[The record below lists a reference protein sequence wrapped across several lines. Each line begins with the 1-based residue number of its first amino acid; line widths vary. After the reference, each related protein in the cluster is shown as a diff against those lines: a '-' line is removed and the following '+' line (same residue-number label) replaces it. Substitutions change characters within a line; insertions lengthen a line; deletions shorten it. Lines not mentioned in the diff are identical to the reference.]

1 MARGTIFRKKKKVT
15 ISNARKSIM
24 AEEKH
29 VGRETTD
36 WTNILPED
44 MEKKVYETLRHY
56 GYFYDVKET
65 YKWATEW
72 VKQNRSSEEFKTF
85 KGAPERFFSSTV
97 SGLCKI
103 LSNGAVFNEKRMA
116 FINKNIDDQIQRGIN
131 KAEEAAEEK
140 IADVRKKS
148 PAEIVKERT
157 SDFIAEIEEVIDMFG
172 TKIWVDWEN
181 YSVYNELQRIDAP
194 YNTAKA
200 VVDYYTP
207 LRDEIQ
213 ELVEEK
219 TDDLVEAYGWLGPRK
234 RKQYLNI
241 IQSIIDDA
249 EKYMMSKK
257 AVRKTRKKKITP
269 ASKQVDKMKYMSNSA
284 EYKLVS
290 VDPTN
295 IVGASEVYL
304 FNTKYRTMTYLVTQS
319 PKGFEVKGTT
329 IQGIDVEASYKK
341 TLRKPEEFFSDF
353 AKTTKAKARNLLKN
367 LKTKE
372 ATCNGRVN
380 DQTIIVKVYT

>member
-1 MARGTIFRKKKKVT
+1 MARASISRKKKKVT

-24 AEEKH
+24 VEEKH

-36 WTNILPED
+36 WKNILPED

-56 GYFYDVKET
+56 GYFYDVKDS
-65 YKWATEW
+65 YKWAIEW
-72 VKQNRSSEEFKTF
+72 VKINRTKQDLKNFKA
-85 KGAPERFFSSTV
+85 APERHFSSTV
-97 SGLCKI
+97 SGLCKM
-103 LSNGAVFNEKRMA
+103 LMNGAVFNEKRMG
-116 FINKNIDDQIQRGIN
+116 FINKNVNEQIQRGIN
-131 KAEEAAEEK
+131 KAEEATEEK
-140 IADVRKKS
+140 IVDIRKKS

-172 TKIWVDWEN
+172 GKAHVDWDE

-219 TDDLVEAYGWLGPRK
+219 TDDLVEVYTWLGPRK
-234 RKQYLNI
+234 RKQYLKV

-257 AVRKTRKKKITP
+257 AVRKTRKKKDTP
-269 ASKQVDKMKYMSNSA
+269 ASKQVEKMKYMANSA

-290 VDPTN
+290 VDPIN

-341 TLRKPEEFFSDF
+341 TLRKPEEFFSEF
-353 AKTTKAKARNLLKN
+353 TKTTKAKARKLLKD

-372 ATCNGRVN
+372 ASCNGRVN